1 MSSLAVDILPDSNQ
15 LPDIPPRKV
24 VDRPRVML
32 IRPPQ
37 QFYHAAFPRGPRL
50 SIPIGLLSLGSFL
63 QKNGIEVKIYDAFVE
78 GSGFDNDS
86 EAIVK
91 EQVDFP
97 MNRSIDGKAGE
108 EKEKNTA
115 GDELLHFGAT
125 FDEMRD
131 AIASYQPDIV
141 AITNLFRENTNETL
155 ECAKIARQVQ
165 PDAVIAIG
173 GPNANADAE
182 KMLNEAPAI
191 DLIGLGD
198 GEHILLELVDWKKG
212 KRALHTI
219 ENLVYRDADDRFH
232 RTEKRA
238 FLQDLDSLG
247 ELNYK
252 LIRLDRYFA
261 YEKAGIMSRAR
272 FEYSGGERSVSLV
285 NSRGC
290 PYKCTFCSIH
300 IHAGRKFRTY
310 SEEHVLDHLQN
321 LVENYG
327 VKHIHFEDD
336 NLTLDRPR
344 FMRIMQGVLDRGLKF
359 TWDTPNGVFANTLDE
374 EMLQMMKK
382 TGCVYLVI
390 GVESG
395 DQDVLDNV
403 IKKKPLTIKKI
414 VNVFELG
421 KKVGLDMHAFYIIGF
436 PRESM
441 ENIMTTLNFALDS
454 LKKWDVIPHLA
465 VARADPGTE
474 LYREAEEQGYL
485 RTNVEMA
492 NASGVHADR
501 FVRHTIETSEF
512 TTKELEHLNEK
523 YHRKFIRVI
532 MLKTALFLLKHP
544 RLAAQSMG
552 FLFRTIRHENYTFRQ
567 TVIKLFFCRLFYRNA
582 MTRIR

>member
-1 MSSLAVDILPDSNQ
+1 
-15 LPDIPPRKV
+15 
-24 VDRPRVML
+24 ML
-32 IRPPQ
+32 VRPPQ

-50 SIPIGLLSLGSFL
+50 SLPIGLLSLGSFL
-63 QKNGIEVKIYDAFVE
+63 ERNGIEVKIYDAFVE
-78 GSGFDNDS
+78 GSGFDKQD
-86 EAIVK
+86 AKLK
-91 EQVDFP
+91 ELSDYP
-97 MNRSIDGKAGE
+97 MNRAVDGKSDGSSAN
-108 EKEKNTA
+108 K
-115 GDELLHFGAT
+115 LMHFGAT
-125 FDEMRD
+125 FEEMRE
-131 AIASYQPDIV
+131 AMARYQPDIV

-155 ECAKIARQVQ
+155 ECARIARQVA

-182 KMLNEAPAI
+182 SMLTQKPEI
-191 DLIGLGD
+191 DLVGLGD
-198 GEHILLELVDWKKG
+198 GEHILLELVEWKRG
-212 KRALHTI
+212 KRALNTI
-219 ENLVYRDADDRFH
+219 EGLVYRDAQGVFH

-247 ELNYK
+247 ELNYGM
-252 LIRLDRYFA
+252 IHLDRYFS

-272 FEYSGGERSVSLV
+272 YEYDGGEKSVSLV

-310 SEEHVLDHLQN
+310 SEEHVLNHLQN
-321 LVENYG
+321 LVENHG

-374 EMLQMMKK
+374 EMLELMKK
-382 TGCVYLVI
+382 SGCVYLVI

-403 IKKKPLTIKKI
+403 IRKKPLTIKKI
-414 VNVFELG
+414 VEVFQLG
-421 KKVGLDMHAFYIIGF
+421 KKVGLDIHAFYIVGF
-436 PRESM
+436 PRETK

-465 VARADPGTE
+465 IARADPGTE
-474 LYREAEEQGYL
+474 LYREAKEGGFL

-501 FVRHTIETSEF
+501 FVRHTIETPEF
-512 TTKELEHLNEK
+512 TTHELEELNEK
-523 YHRKFIRVI
+523 YHRKFIRI
-532 MLKTALFLLKHP
+532 IILKTAFFLLIHP
-544 RLAAQSMG
+544 KLAIESMTY
-552 FLFRTIRHENYTFRQ
+552 LFRTIREEDYTVRQ
-567 TVIKLFFCRLFYRNA
+567 SVIKLFFCRLFYRNS
-582 MTRIR
+582 MLRIR